1 MASLKKPYAL
11 PIAAVGLYLSASGAL
26 AFDPQA
32 QIISLHVGDQKIIA
46 EVASTQA
53 ALTKGLKNRRSLG
66 TNEGMLF
73 VFKNDFSLCLWM
85 KDTQLPLSVAFI
97 DHTGTV
103 LNIADMQPLTA
114 DVHCAAAPAQF
125 ALEMNNG
132 WFHQHGVAPG
142 AKIRAET
149 QAQ

>member
-11 PIAAVGLYLSASGAL
+11 PIAAGLYLSVSGAL
-26 AFDPQA
+26 AFDPQT

-46 EVASTQA
+46 EVSSTQA

-66 TNEGMLF
+66 ANEGMLF

-85 KDTQLPLSVAFI
+85 KDTQIPLSVAFI

-103 LNIADMQPLTA
+103 LNITDMQPLTA
-114 DVHCAAAPAQF
+114 DIHCAAAPAQF
-125 ALEMNNG
+125 ALEMNKG

-142 AKIRAET
+142 AKVRAET